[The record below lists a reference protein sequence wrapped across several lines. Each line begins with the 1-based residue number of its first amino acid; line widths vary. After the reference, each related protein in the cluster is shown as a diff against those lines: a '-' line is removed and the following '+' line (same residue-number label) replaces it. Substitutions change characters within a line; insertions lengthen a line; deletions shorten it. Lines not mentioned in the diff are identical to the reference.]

1 MANVISASRRTDIPA
16 FYAAWFVQRLKE
28 GSVAVQQPYSG
39 KIMRVSLKRED
50 VSAIVFWSKNYAPL
64 IEKLESIELT
74 TKNLF
79 FHFTIT
85 AAQELEPEVPDYRSA
100 VRDYLYLAK
109 RYTSRQIVWRFD
121 PLCITD
127 KMPFEVYQER
137 FLRCAELLKGNV
149 SACIISFAHPYK
161 KVIANFKKDTRHLLV
176 ELTVVQKR
184 DYARRLAEI
193 ARRYGIGISACCNDY
208 LTSNEVKKAACIDG
222 ALLSTL
228 FNTPLDTR
236 RASTRQE
243 CACTKSIDIG
253 AYDTCAHGCLYCY
266 ANTNKDQAERAL
278 RLHNPAWNSLRM
290 DVPENGVSKAQ
301 QEPPVKGRT
310 MPAIAI
316 VYDHRNGD

>member
-1 MANVISASRRTDIPA
+1 MAHVISASRRTDIPA
-16 FYAAWFVQRLKE
+16 FYSAWFVQRLKE
-28 GSVAVQQPYSG
+28 GSVAVQQPYTG
-39 KIMRVSLKRED
+39 KIIRVSLKRED

-85 AAQELEPEVPDYRSA
+85 AAQELEPEVPDYRNA

-109 RYTSRQIVWRFD
+109 RYSFRQIVWRFD

-127 KMPFEVYQER
+127 KLPFEVYRER
-137 FLRCAELLKGNV
+137 FLCCAELLKGH
-149 SACIISFAHPYK
+149 AATCIISFAHPYK
-161 KVIANFKKDTRHLLV
+161 KVIANFKKNMDHQLV
-176 ELTVVQKR
+176 ELPMAQKR
-184 DYARRLAEI
+184 DYARSLSEI
-193 ARRYGIGISACCNDY
+193 AGRFGIGLSACCNDY
-208 LTSNEVKKAACIDG
+208 LVSNEIKKAACIDG

-228 FNTPLDTR
+228 FNIPIDTR

-278 RLHNPAWNSLRM
+278 RRHNPAWNSLRM
-290 DVPENGVSKAQ
+290 DVPEDGVHKEEQKLLGEEKNKA
-301 QEPPVKGRT
+301 GNSNCR
-310 MPAIAI
+310 
-316 VYDHRNGD
+316 